1 METSPDRGLGVKSV
15 SNRQGG
21 PQPRTQALDLQ
32 LTTNRTHPG
41 EGLLALS
48 IWSLEG
54 QVQSCGLLS
63 HSWLQIRGL
72 PQWPHNHRFS
82 PKPPFGVFPSHQQGL
97 GHDRGWC
104 SPASGGR
111 AMSLLGGGEMGL
123 GAREYI
129 HVAKAGSWGFQC
141 HTQAVPRNG
150 SSGGS
155 PSAGLSSEPTSDR
168 LALAALSPA
177 PQCERAVQ
185 GLRASE
191 LTQLVQFVQCSS
203 KAAEARGD
211 FVVPSPGHLPQ

>member
-1 METSPDRGLGVKSV
+1 MVCFPTAGCRSGGSHNGPTTTGSAPSHPSV
-15 SNRQGG
+15 SFPHTSKDSAMTEVGV
-21 PQPRTQALDLQ
+21 LQ
-32 LTTNRTHPG
+32 L
-41 EGLLALS
+41 L
-48 IWSLEG
+48 
-54 QVQSCGLLS
+54 
-63 HSWLQIRGL
+63 
-72 PQWPHNHRFS
+72 
-82 PKPPFGVFPSHQQGL
+82 
-97 GHDRGWC
+97 
-104 SPASGGR
+104 SGGR
-111 AMSLLGGGEMGL
+111 AMSLLGGGETGL

-141 HTQAVPRNG
+141 HTQAVPQNG

-185 GLRASE
+185 GSRASE

-203 KAAEARGD
+203 KAAEARGY

>member
-1 METSPDRGLGVKSV
+1 MRSMGEFTNVRAYLKKKKKRKGQPTMETSPDRGLGVKSV

-32 LTTNRTHPG
+32 LIPNRTHPG

-72 PQWPHNHRFS
+72 PQWPHHHRFS

-104 SPASGGR
+104 SPASFWRKG
-111 AMSLLGGGEMGL
+111 
-123 GAREYI
+123 Y
-129 HVAKAGSWGFQC
+129 
-141 HTQAVPRNG
+141 
-150 SSGGS
+150 
-155 PSAGLSSEPTSDR
+155 
-168 LALAALSPA
+168 
-177 PQCERAVQ
+177 
-185 GLRASE
+185 
-191 LTQLVQFVQCSS
+191 
-203 KAAEARGD
+203 
-211 FVVPSPGHLPQ
+211 VPSRRG

>member
-1 METSPDRGLGVKSV
+1 M
-15 SNRQGG
+15 SNRKGS

-32 LTTNRTHPG
+32 LHTQHRTSRRG
-41 EGLLALS
+41 VLALS

-63 HSWLQIRGL
+63 HSWLQIRGSHDG
-72 PQWPHNHRFS
+72 PTITGS
-82 PKPPFGVFPSHQQGL
+82 APSHPSVSFPHTSKDSAMTERLVFSSFWRKGYVPSW
-97 GHDRGWC
+97 RG
-104 SPASGGR
+104 
-111 AMSLLGGGEMGL
+111 ETGL

-177 PQCERAVQ
+177 PQC
-185 GLRASE
+185 GRASE

-203 KAAEARGD
+203 KAAEVRGD